1 MFPTLCGLIVK
12 ERKRSGGKRCEVG
25 KDELSREQ
33 YPDLR
38 EWQSGA
44 GSVREEVVGSESWE
58 GSSESVYL
66 GLIQSCTECDW

>member
-1 MFPTLCGLIVK
+1 MFPILYGLIVK
-12 ERKRSGGKRCEVG
+12 ERMRSGGKRWDVG

-58 GSSESVYL
+58 GSSEPVYL
-66 GLIQSCTECDW
+66 VLAQSCTECDW

>member
-1 MFPTLCGLIVK
+1 MFPILYGLIVK
-12 ERKRSGGKRCEVG
+12 ERMRSGGKRREVG

-58 GSSESVYL
+58 GSSEPVYL
-66 GLIQSCTECDW
+66 VLAQSCTECDW